1 MNVSEIKKLVKS
13 VPRTEATSN
22 PSFREM
28 KDGTVI
34 IRPGSHNHALR
45 IIETMRANGYN
56 CAFTSMYYGMNA
68 LIVWTN
74 GMNV

>member
-1 MNVSEIKKLVKS
+1 MTLTEIKKIVKS
-13 VPRTEATSN
+13 VPRTEMTSN

-45 IIETMRANGYN
+45 IIDTLRANGYN
-56 CAFTSMYYGMNA
+56 CSFTSVYYGTNA

-74 GMNV
+74 EMDV